1 MHVYIRAISSRGE
14 KSSLATRSF
23 REVLFFRFSVYIA
36 MHGRHSSA
44 PRRLFVTVER
54 NGHGIHCF
62 VLFCPT
68 SFPLHLVSHI
78 LYVCVYACVRACA
91 HECVC
96 PVDSSLRVCGA
107 CGHRSSSGKSGR
119 EGGGSDGGKG
129 PRGGGGS
136 VYEVGIMKRGFGGK
150 GRCLFLSLFWLVR
163 GSNARRVAILGSWF
177 WEGEGSSVVADM
189 RSRKSGP
196 DPDWVL
202 GFASAMVQRSS

>member
-1 MHVYIRAISSRGE
+1 MDGIAARHAGYLLLSKGTDTAFIALFSFVPLRFHC
-14 KSSLATRSF
+14 TSF
-23 REVLFFRFSVYIA
+23 RIYY
-36 MHGRHSSA
+36 
-44 PRRLFVTVER
+44 T
-54 NGHGIHCF
+54 
-62 VLFCPT
+62 
-68 SFPLHLVSHI
+68 
-78 LYVCVYACVRACA
+78 CVYTRACVRACA

-96 PVDSSLRVCGA
+96 PVDSSLRVSGA